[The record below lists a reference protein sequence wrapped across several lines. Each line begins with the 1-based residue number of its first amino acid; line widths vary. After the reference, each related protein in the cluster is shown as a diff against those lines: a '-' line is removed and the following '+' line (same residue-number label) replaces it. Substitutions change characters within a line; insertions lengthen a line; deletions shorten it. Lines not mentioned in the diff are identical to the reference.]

1 MARPLTGHPVNL
13 CSLPLRRVK
22 LIGGHSA
29 RRLDRQENWV
39 ALVAGV
45 DRVEAG
51 RKPSLDPLSRLL
63 GSDLDC
69 VNRLIVERMQSPVA
83 LIPQLAG
90 HIVAS
95 GGKRLRPMLT
105 LGCARLCKYAGSR
118 HIGLA
123 TAVEFI
129 HTATLLH
136 DDVVDASD
144 LRRGRDTANAVWGNK
159 PAILVGDFLF
169 SRSFELMVADGSLRI
184 LEILS
189 RASSTIAEGE
199 VLQLMTQN
207 DLETTEAAYL
217 EVIEAKTAELFAAAS
232 RIGAVLAGRP
242 DEEEAALDRFG
253 RNLGIAFQLV
263 DDMLDFS
270 AQQTEL
276 GKSIGDDFRE
286 GKVTL
291 PILLASRHGDEA
303 ERAFWRRTLE
313 EMDQRPG
320 DLEHAIELIERRG
333 ALAETL
339 SRARSYAAT
348 AIDALS
354 IFCDGAERRAL
365 VEAAA
370 FATERSA

>member
-1 MARPLTGHPVNL
+1 MALGT
-13 CSLPLRRVK
+13 S
-22 LIGGHSA
+22 
-29 RRLDRQENWV
+29 
-39 ALVAGV
+39 V
-45 DRVEAG
+45 DRVGAV
-51 RKPSLDPLSRLL
+51 RKPSLDPLSQLL
-63 GSDLDC
+63 GGDLER

-105 LGCARLCKYAGSR
+105 LGCARLCGYRGTRQIA
-118 HIGLA
+118 LA
-123 TAVEFI
+123 AAVEFI

-159 PAILVGDFLF
+159 PPILVGDFLF
-169 SRSFELMVADGSLRI
+169 SRSFELMVADGSLRV

-189 RASSTIAEGE
+189 RASSVIAEGE

-207 DLETTEAAYL
+207 DTRTTEAAYL
-217 EVIEAKTAELFAAAS
+217 EVIQAKTAELFAAAS
-232 RIGAVLAGRP
+232 RIGAVLAERP
-242 DEEEAALDRFG
+242 QQEEDALERFG

-270 AQQTEL
+270 ACQAEL
-276 GKSIGDDFRE
+276 GKSIGDDFRD

-291 PILLASRHGDEA
+291 PILLAFGRGDEE

-313 EMDQRPG
+313 AMDQLPG
-320 DLEHAIELIERRG
+320 DLEYAVELVHRHG

-339 SRARSYAAT
+339 SRARSYAAAAT
-348 AIDALS
+348 DSLAIFADGVERQAL
-354 IFCDGAERRAL
+354 I
-365 VEAAA
+365 EATC
-370 FATERSA
+370 FATERTS

>member
-1 MARPLTGHPVNL
+1 
-13 CSLPLRRVK
+13 
-22 LIGGHSA
+22 
-29 RRLDRQENWV
+29 V
-39 ALVAGV
+39 ALGAGV
-45 DRVEAG
+45 DWVYAG
-51 RKPSLDPLSRLL
+51 LKPALDPLSQLL
-63 GSDLDC
+63 GSELDR
-69 VNRLIVERMQSPVA
+69 VNRLIVERMQSPVE

-90 HIVAS
+90 HLVAS

-105 LGCARLCKYAGSR
+105 LGCARLCGYSGSR
-118 HIGLA
+118 HIALA
-123 TAVEFI
+123 AAIEFI

-189 RASSTIAEGE
+189 RTSSVIAEGE

-207 DLETTEAAYL
+207 DLQTTEDSYL
-217 EVIEAKTAELFAAAS
+217 AVVQAKTAELFAAAS
-232 RIGAVLAGRP
+232 RIGAVMAERP
-242 DEEEAALDRFG
+242 REEEEALDRFG

-270 AQQTEL
+270 ARQTEL
-276 GKSIGDDFRE
+276 GKCIGDDFRD

-291 PILLASRHGDEA
+291 PILVAYGRGNQE
-303 ERAFWRRTLE
+303 ERAFWRRALE
-313 EMDQRPG
+313 EMDQRAG
-320 DLEHAIELIERRG
+320 DLEQAIELVERHG

-339 SRARSYAAT
+339 SRARAYGAA
-348 AIDALS
+348 AIDALA
-354 IFCDGAERRAL
+354 IFHDGIERRAL
-365 VEAAA
+365 IEAAA
-370 FATERSA
+370 FATERSS

>member
-1 MARPLTGHPVNL
+1 
-13 CSLPLRRVK
+13 
-22 LIGGHSA
+22 
-29 RRLDRQENWV
+29 V
-39 ALVAGV
+39 ALAAGV
-45 DRVEAG
+45 DRVQAG
-51 RKPSLDPLSRLL
+51 RKPSLDPLAQLL
-63 GSDLDC
+63 GSELEC
-69 VNRLIVERMQSPVA
+69 VNRLIVERMQSSAA

-90 HIVAS
+90 HIVAG

-105 LGCARLCKYAGSR
+105 LGCARLCKYSGSR

-123 TAVEFI
+123 AAVEFI

-144 LRRGRDTANAVWGNK
+144 LRRGRDTANALWGNK

-189 RASSTIAEGE
+189 RASSIIAEGE
-199 VLQLMTQN
+199 VLQLRTQN
-207 DLETTEAAYL
+207 DLETTETVYL
-217 EVIEAKTAELFAAAS
+217 EVVQAKTAELFAAAS
-232 RIGAVLAGRP
+232 RIGAVLAARP
-242 DEEEAALDRFG
+242 SEEEAALDRFG
-253 RNLGIAFQLV
+253 RSLGIAFQLV

-270 AQQTEL
+270 ARQTEF

-291 PILLASRHGDEA
+291 PILLAFARGDEA
-303 ERAFWRRTLE
+303 ERVFWRRALE

-339 SRARSYAAT
+339 LRARGYAAT

-354 IFCDGAERRAL
+354 IFHDGVERRAL
-365 VEAAA
+365 IEAAA
-370 FATERSA
+370 FATERSS